1 MAENILSSPDP
12 RGLNAEQLELYRGE
26 LQNLASPLEQ
36 KAEEAFV
43 KALAKAHELSI
54 YNKWTLLAQQ
64 KIDKLHPGPDAAVPE
79 VAYLG
84 SESLATAPLQK
95 DATLPPEV
103 RGAGRPV
110 QKQARMEVPR

>member
-43 KALAKAHELSI
+43 KALAKPHELSI

-64 KIDKLHPGPDAAVPE
+64 KIDNLHPDPVAAVPE
-79 VAYLG
+79 VAYLR
-84 SESLATAPLQK
+84 SASSATAPLQQHAK
-95 DATLPPEV
+95 PLPEV
-103 RGAGRPV
+103 RR
-110 QKQARMEVPR
+110 